1 MIADPSSVTEAML
14 AADAP
19 FMRERM
25 AWAEAREESRSAAA
39 VGLDLTDMPRFGG
52 PWQRSLGASFG
63 VMMPGLAILVL
74 SFGLAVMVTISRFLR
89 YDPR

>member
-1 MIADPSSVTEAML
+1 
-14 AADAP
+14 
-19 FMRERM
+19 
-25 AWAEAREESRSAAA
+25 
-39 VGLDLTDMPRFGG
+39 MPRFGG